1 MKDNI
6 ILIGMPGAGKS
17 TVGVV
22 LAKTL
27 GYDFVDTDIQLSRHI
42 GTTLQEYINIYGIE
56 TFLKAEEKL
65 VLSLA
70 CSSTVIATGG
80 SVVLS
85 EPAMKHL
92 NDNSTTV
99 FIDVP
104 LDELRRR
111 LINIRTRGIALKP
124 GQSIEDIFRDRMP
137 LYRRYAD
144 VTVPEDQRAVPD
156 LEAIVAEIIHSLRK

>member
-27 GYDFVDTDIQLSRHI
+27 GYDFVDTDILLSRHI
-42 GTTLQEYINIYGIE
+42 SMTLQEHINAYGIE

-70 CSSTVIATGG
+70 CSNTVIATGG

-92 NDNSTTV
+92 NNNSTTV

-111 LINIRTRGIALKP
+111 LKNIRTRGIALKP
-124 GQSIEDIFRDRMP
+124 GQSIEDIFRDRLP
-137 LYRRYAD
+137 LYRKYAD

-156 LEAIVAEIIHSLRK
+156 LEAIVAEIIHTLRK